1 MSAIDVLYRVPLFAD
16 LHEEELSEL
25 STRLGKRTFAED
37 MILFHKGSPGQALY
51 LIESG
56 SVRAFALSD
65 EGHAGHLRPGRV
77 LRRDRAGR
85 RPDALGR
92 RHDAGADGGLYLA
105 AR

>member
-37 MILFHKGSPGQALY
+37 MILFHKGS
-51 LIESG
+51 
-56 SVRAFALSD
+56 
-65 EGHAGHLRPGRV
+65 HAGHLRPGRV